1 MRCRRGGRTPYGCA
15 WQALPIRVM
24 GRSLGGGRW
33 LVAVLLWRGPAVER
47 SSLPPA
53 GVKRSIAVLAL
64 LLAFTL
70 A

>member
-1 MRCRRGGRTPYGCA
+1 M
-15 WQALPIRVM
+15 
-24 GRSLGGGRW
+24 
-33 LVAVLLWRGPAVER
+33 VAVLLWRGPAVER